1 MKEEV
6 INLYNIWIYILLFL
20 LYSITGWIVEVINA
34 IYWNKKFINRGFL
47 IGPYCPIYGFGSI
60 LMILFLYK
68 YIDDYIVI
76 FVMCVVICGILEY
89 VTSFLMEKIFKTRWW
104 DYSNKKFNINGR
116 ICLETLVL
124 FGIGGLLIMY
134 IINPIYVNIINIF
147 SFNTIKI
154 ISIVGALLFI
164 ADVIVSFKIILNF
177 KLVAK
182 NIKKDST
189 EEITKMVR
197 NVLLQKSRLS
207 KRLVQAFP
215 DFQSMLKKY
224 KDKIK

>member
-1 MKEEV
+1 M